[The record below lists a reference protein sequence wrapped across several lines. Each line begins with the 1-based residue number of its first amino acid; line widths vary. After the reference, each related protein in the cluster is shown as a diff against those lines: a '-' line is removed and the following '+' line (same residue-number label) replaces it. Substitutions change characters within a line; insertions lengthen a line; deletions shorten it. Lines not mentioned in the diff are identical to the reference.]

1 MELGR
6 DVDEFGE
13 NEREGELHGD
23 AAGDSDEAAEDAEEE
38 GLQQVDFD
46 DLRAARAE
54 GLHDGDGVQ
63 PLLQVGAH
71 GHGDADGAEH
81 EGDQAHER
89 EQAGGG
95 DRGRW

>member
-1 MELGR
+1 MPPATPMR
-6 DVDEFGE
+6 PP
-13 NEREGELHGD
+13 
-23 AAGDSDEAAEDAEEE
+23 SDAEEE

-63 PLLQVGAH
+63 ALLEVGAH

-95 DRGRW
+95 VEAVGDGGTAFAVVGDLGVGEGCDEL